1 MVCIGNRRLL
11 MTRSL
16 SMKRDSIY
24 IPLLALLAAFASVV
38 SAYAAQDEPLPPR
51 EAYRYAVTDTGDAL
65 EVDWTIEDGYYL
77 YRNKLGFQSNSDA
90 VILGEAEL
98 PEGLAHEDE
107 FFGAQ
112 QIYRQRFHIRVPYTI
127 AGERPASMEFVIK
140 SQGCADIGLCY
151 PPQAWTEHVE
161 LVAVTDGTPKLDLG
175 NILGG
180 SGAGNAFGG
189 EFLPVDEA
197 FKPVLLPIDGNTVEV
212 SWQIASGYY
221 LYKDKISVATLT
233 DNVQLGRLDLP
244 AGEMKFDEFFGE
256 SEVYH
261 EDVFAKL
268 PLARATPDAM
278 NLELELAYQG
288 CAEDGLCY
296 PPTTRVLSIALPMAT
311 AVTDISSIPKAGE
324 PLSEQARLARV
335 ITNSS
340 LWVAVGVFF
349 LAGLALAFTP
359 CVLPMVP
366 ILSGIIAGE
375 GDNVSP
381 MRGFALALSYV
392 MGMALIYTAAGIA
405 AAAAGT
411 QLQATFNQPW
421 ILILFSGLF
430 VFLALGMFGAYDLQ
444 MPSSIQSRLASI
456 SGRQTTGTT
465 IGAFI
470 MGALSA
476 LVVTA
481 CVAPALIAALT
492 VMAQSGDMVRGGA
505 ALFAMSLGMGAPL
518 LVVGAAQGRFLP
530 KAGPWMTAIKGAFGF
545 MMLGLAV
552 WMLSRILPGN
562 VTLALWAVLVF
573 MAGVFMGGFTS
584 LGADS
589 TPAQKLGKG
598 FGFLAII
605 YGVLLLLGA
614 LAGGSNPLKPLANV
628 SFGGAVGVAEEHGL
642 DFQRIKTVEDL
653 DREVALAASQGRST
667 MLDFYADWCVSC
679 KEMEAHTFTDA
690 GVQATLANTLLLQ
703 ADVTANDEADQALL
717 QRFGV
722 FGPPTIIFFGAD
734 GEQRHGYE
742 VVGYMKAK
750 DFAGHVEK
758 AFAAPATVT
767 AKSE

>member
-1 MVCIGNRRLL
+1 MR
-11 MTRSL
+11 
-16 SMKRDSIY
+16 KEPIY
-24 IPLLALLAAFASVV
+24 IPLLTLLAAFAGL
-38 SAYAAQDEPLPPR
+38 AAAHAAQDEPLPPR
-51 EAYRYAVTDTGDAL
+51 EAYQYTVTDTGDAL

-77 YRNKLGFQSNSDA
+77 YRNKLGFRSNSVA
-90 VILGEAEL
+90 VILGDAEL
-98 PEGLAHEDE
+98 PEGLQHEDE
-107 FFGAQ
+107 FFGPQ
-112 QIYRQRFHIRVPYTI
+112 QIYRQQLHIRVPYTI

-151 PPQAWTEHVE
+151 PPQVWTEHVE
-161 LVAVTDGTPKLDLG
+161 LIPVAFTRPKLDLG
-175 NILGG
+175 NILGR
-180 SGAGNAFGG
+180 SSAGNVFGG

-197 FKPVLLPIDGNTVEV
+197 FKPVLIPIDGNTVEV

-221 LYKDKISVATLT
+221 LYKEKISVKTLT
-233 DNVQLGRLDLP
+233 ASVQLGRLDLP
-244 AGEMKFDEFFGE
+244 AGKMKFDEFFGE
-256 SEVYH
+256 SEVYV

-311 AVTDISSIPKAGE
+311 AVADIASLPNGGE
-324 PLSEQARLARV
+324 PLSEQARLAGV
-335 ITNSS
+335 ITNAS
-340 LWVAVGVFF
+340 LWVAIGVFF

-375 GDNVSP
+375 GANVSP

-405 AAAAGT
+405 AAAGGM

-430 VFLALGMFGAYDLQ
+430 VFLALGMFGMYDLQ
-444 MPSSIQSRLASI
+444 MPSSIQSRLANI

-492 VMAQSGDMVRGGA
+492 VMAQSGDIVRGGA

-518 LVVGAAQGRFLP
+518 LVVGAAQGKFLP
-530 KAGPWMTAIKGAFGF
+530 KAGPWMTATKGAFGF

-552 WMLSRILPGN
+552 WMLSRILPGDA
-562 VTLALWAVLVF
+562 TLALWAILVF
-573 MAGVFMGGFTS
+573 MAGVFMGGLTS
-584 LGADS
+584 LAADS
-589 TPAQKLGKG
+589 TPTRKLGKG

-614 LAGGSNPLKPLANV
+614 LTGGSDPLKPLASV
-628 SFGGAVGVAEEHGL
+628 GFGGAVDVAEKHGL
-642 DFQRIKTVEDL
+642 EFQRIKTVKDL
-653 DREVALAASQGRST
+653 DREVALAASQGRTT
-667 MLDFYADWCVSC
+667 MLDFYADWCMSC

-690 GVQATLANTLLLQ
+690 GVQATLANTSLLQ

-742 VVGYMKAK
+742 VVGYMKASA
-750 DFAGHVEK
+750 FAEHVEM
-758 AFAAPATVT
+758 AFAAAATVT
-767 AKSE
+767 ANLE